1 MLIRSDAIFEAA
13 MGAAKVA
20 REAVQTA
27 SEKWCEMIDA
37 LAVVNGP
44 VAYEHIIDHINQP
57 VSESYNVAA
66 RRRSR
71 KTSYKD
77 TAPFLLPSP
86 RTLWSRRPW
95 KNSLIKTGSGLLPV
109 GRENFMCMLINELVD
124 YARQQVIR

>member
-20 REAVQTA
+20 REAVQMA
-27 SEKWCEMIDA
+27 SEKWYEMINA

-44 VAYEHIIDHINQP
+44 VAYKHIIDHINQP

-77 TAPFLLPSP
+77 TAPFSP
-86 RTLWSRRPW
+86 AAP
-95 KNSLIKTGSGLLPV
+95 GHSGAV
-109 GRENFMCMLINELVD
+109 ARGRIV
-124 YARQQVIR
+124 

>member
-1 MLIRSDAIFEAA
+1 MSTLRSANEQFEQIMLIRSDAIFDAA

-20 REAVQTA
+20 REAVQMA
-27 SEKWCEMIDA
+27 SEKWYEMINA

-44 VAYEHIIDHINQP
+44 AAYKHIIDHINQP

-77 TAPFLLPSP
+77 TAPFLLPPPDTLEPSP
-86 RTLWSRRPW
+86 
-95 KNSLIKTGSGLLPV
+95 V
-109 GRENFMCMLINELVD
+109 EE
-124 YARQQVIR
+124 

>member
-1 MLIRSDAIFEAA
+1 MLIRSDAISEAA

-27 SEKWCEMIDA
+27 FEKLCEMINA

-44 VAYEHIIDHINQP
+44 VAYKHIINHINQP

-71 KTSYKD
+71 KTSDKD
-77 TAPFLLPSP
+77 TAPFLLPPPPGHSGAVA
-86 RTLWSRRPW
+86 RGRITLLTFLGLW
-95 KNSLIKTGSGLLPV
+95 KV
-109 GRENFMCMLINELVD
+109 GRENLCHVGID
-124 YARQQVIR
+124 

>member
-20 REAVQTA
+20 REAVQMA
-27 SEKWCEMIDA
+27 SEKWYEMINA

-44 VAYEHIIDHINQP
+44 VAYKHIIDHINQP

-71 KTSYKD
+71 FSCR
-77 TAPFLLPSP
+77 P

>member
-1 MLIRSDAIFEAA
+1 

-20 REAVQTA
+20 REAVQMA
-27 SEKWCEMIDA
+27 SEKWYEMINA

-44 VAYEHIIDHINQP
+44 VAYKHIIDHINQP

-66 RRRSR
+66 VVVPVR
-71 KTSYKD
+71 
-77 TAPFLLPSP
+77 LPTRTPPRFSCRP

>member
-1 MLIRSDAIFEAA
+1 MLIRSDAISEAA

-71 KTSYKD
+71 KTSYKA

-95 KNSLIKTGSGLLPV
+95 KNSLIKTGSGLPSI
-109 GRENFMCMLINELVD
+109 GRENFV
-124 YARQQVIR
+124 Y